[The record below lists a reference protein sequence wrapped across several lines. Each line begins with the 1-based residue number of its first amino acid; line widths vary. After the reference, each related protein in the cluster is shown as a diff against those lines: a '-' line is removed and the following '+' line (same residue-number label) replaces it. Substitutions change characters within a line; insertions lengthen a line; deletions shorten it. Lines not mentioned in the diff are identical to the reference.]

1 MQVTGCKVIEVFLN
15 LINAVYLGK
24 SLVLPYA
31 LSPFKFDGGLNLTH

>member
-1 MQVTGCKVIEVFLN
+1 MQVTGCKVIEVLN

-31 LSPFKFDGGLNLTH
+31 LSPSNLVGF